1 VRVFPLAVTDNLFT
15 KTPNI
20 RIQSQQI
27 TKTPELTKQPL
38 FTIDKP
44 VLTTDKPNTIDLNEV
59 LQNKIITKS
68 FTQKIN
74 DYLSLNK
81 PTN

>member
-1 VRVFPLAVTDNLFT
+1 MLA
-15 KTPNI
+15 K
-20 RIQSQQI
+20 QS
-27 TKTPELTKQPL
+27 L